1 MEETIFA
8 ASQGIIALLVMG
20 ILQGA
25 KQAGLPSKYTILAS
39 LGIGIIAGLLGA
51 WAVEEIAW
59 SAGVVGGIIAGFTAS
74 GVYSGQKAL
83 RK

>member
-8 ASQGIIALLVMG
+8 ASQGVTALVAMA

-25 KQAGLPSKYTILAS
+25 KQAGLPSKYTIFAS
-39 LGIGIIAGLLGA
+39 LAIGIIAGILSA
-51 WAVEEIAW
+51 WALDELSLA
-59 SAGVVGGIIAGFTAS
+59 AGVVGGIIAGFTAS